1 MSVLETMAES
11 ALADASFY
19 TSQYEQH
26 YSHTLTSRPVP
37 LPTPYHNGISTI
49 ASDLSTLPSELRTQ
63 IYTYLF
69 STLRIAV
76 TSSTGCYCATSTTGR
91 YHAPEK
97 WLLSVSTAS
106 SIRIDAQRA
115 LTALALWEIH
125 CPAAFDSF
133 VARMRLLN
141 VLHLV
146 RRVRINVFETPS
158 PPTPEL
164 HVCTGLREVT
174 FSPWQKSWTI
184 DVPAKE
190 GSGELTDERVLA
202 RLMTNLKG
210 KKEYAVVMDVVDR
223 RERWKDREWTVGFV
237 FAVRY
242 LLPGK
247 VLPYRWQLKVRLA
260 I

>member
-1 MSVLETMAES
+1 
-11 ALADASFY
+11 
-19 TSQYEQH
+19 
-26 YSHTLTSRPVP
+26 
-37 LPTPYHNGISTI
+37 
-49 ASDLSTLPSELRTQ
+49 
-63 IYTYLF
+63 
-69 STLRIAV
+69 
-76 TSSTGCYCATSTTGR
+76 
-91 YHAPEK
+91 
-97 WLLSVSTAS
+97 
-106 SIRIDAQRA
+106 
-115 LTALALWEIH
+115 
-125 CPAAFDSF
+125 
-133 VARMRLLN
+133 MRLLN